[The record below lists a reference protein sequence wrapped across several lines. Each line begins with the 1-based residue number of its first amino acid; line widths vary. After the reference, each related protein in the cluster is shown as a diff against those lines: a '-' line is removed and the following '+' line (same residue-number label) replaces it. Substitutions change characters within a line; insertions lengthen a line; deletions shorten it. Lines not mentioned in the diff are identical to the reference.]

1 MPLLLSLAL
10 RNALRNRRRSLLT
23 ALTVTFGIALLLLGM
38 AWIEGVLG
46 GALRNAAEIAGHV
59 RVVKPGFA
67 QKEQLMPLFE
77 NVAESDPVV
86 AVARAVPGV
95 QGAYA
100 RLSLPVTLSVGDE
113 IGEKFTLLQAADDAW
128 FTDRMRL
135 GERLVE
141 GHMLQGDKEIVLGKV
156 AAEQAGAKVGDK
168 VIVLGQTQDGALSPA
183 RLDVVGI
190 VDMGNTGQNRISYVT
205 LEKARYLADIPTGA
219 LEVLVYGDDPDAA
232 GPLAA
237 SLAAALAG
245 DPATAGLLVQ
255 PWNERAPYDGM
266 LQISSTISFVA
277 AFAIVFITA
286 LGVLNTMLMSVMER
300 TAEIGVLRAMGQRRW
315 QVVVMF
321 MIEAVGI
328 SVVGGV
334 LGAILGGLVGY
345 FWLERVGIDLGS
357 AIRGFP
363 SEVPI
368 NSVMHG
374 DVKFEHLVRG
384 VLLGLVMALAGSLG
398 PAIRA
403 SAIQPVEAMR
413 TRK

>member
-1 MPLLLSLAL
+1 MSLLLSLAL

-38 AWIEGVLG
+38 AWIDGVLG
-46 GALRNAAEIAGHV
+46 GALRTAAEIAGHV
-59 RVVKPGFA
+59 RIVKPGYA

-77 NVAESDPVV
+77 NIAESDPVV
-86 AVARAVPGV
+86 AAAKAVPGV
-95 QGAYA
+95 EGAYA

-113 IGEKFTLLQAADDAW
+113 IGEKFTLLQAADSAW
-128 FTDRMRL
+128 FTDRMAL
-135 GERLVE
+135 GEHLIA
-141 GHMLQGDKEIVLGKV
+141 GHMLEGDKEIVLGKV

-168 VIVLGQTQDGALSPA
+168 VIVLGQTQDGAMSPA
-183 RLDVVGI
+183 RLEVVGI

-205 LEKARYLADIPTGA
+205 LEKARYLADIPAGA
-219 LEVLVYGDDPDAA
+219 LEVLVYGADPD
-232 GPLAA
+232 
-237 SLAAALAG
+237 LAG
-245 DPATAGLLVQ
+245 GLAKKITADPAMAGLTVQ
-255 PWNERAPYDGM
+255 AWSDRAPYDGM
-266 LQISSTISFVA
+266 LQISSTIAIVA

-321 MIEAVGI
+321 MIEAIGI
-328 SVVGGV
+328 SFTGGV

-357 AIRGFP
+357 AIKGFP
-363 SEVPI
+363 SEIPI

-374 DVKFEHLVRG
+374 KVRLEHLVRG
-384 VLLGLVMALAGSLG
+384 VSLGLVMAIAGSII
-398 PAIRA
+398 PALRA

-413 TRK
+413 SRK